1 MIRRPPRSTR
11 TDPLFPYT
19 TLFRSLAD
27 RRVARAAGAANRV
40 LRLLAHLELVVRV
53 VLTLFNLFHRQF
65 VRADG
70 IAAGIFGRG
79 GLVGDRLD
87 LEDVD
92 AAIFGDLDKG
102 EAGVVDQPGAR
113 KSTRLNSSP

>member
-11 TDPLFPYT
+11 TDTLFPYT
-19 TLFRSLAD
+19 TFFRSRADQLADRAVRHFGVVLQDPRDAVGLVLALAD

-79 GLVGDRLD
+79 GDR
-87 LEDVD
+87 
-92 AAIFGDLDKG
+92 K
-102 EAGVVDQPGAR
+102 R
-113 KSTRLNSSP
+113 TRLNSSH